1 MIREPVKNNGYSMV
15 RLTIRVDPP
24 FILAYFVFHK
34 GEFWTNFSQ
43 NAYGQARRGWPD
55 HKIPVFYGSHKGHV
69 ARIPAQIFSLDP
81 LLQKG
86 IESTS

>member
-1 MIREPVKNNGYSMV
+1 MV

-43 NAYGQARRGWPD
+43 NAYGQARRGDLP
-55 HKIPVFYGSHKGHV
+55 PLMV
-69 ARIPAQIFSLDP
+69 SLT
-81 LLQKG
+81 
-86 IESTS
+86 IRYTFF